1 MNFEGALQGSQ
12 KKPPGFKVILC
23 NFRAI
28 RVGYARRITR
38 EESYTGRE
46 PKESRRVLLENL

>member
-1 MNFEGALQGSQ
+1 MNFEGALKGSQ

-46 PKESRRVLLENL
+46 PKESRRVLENL